1 MVESLLAVEGRVP
14 MKISEV
20 LERKGSSVATIDPD
34 RPVRQAVTELARHG
48 IGALVASTDGE
59 RVSGMISER
68 DVVRSIDRLGSG
80 ALNEPVRK
88 LMSSSVVTCAPGD
101 TVDALASIM
110 TEQRVRHVPVL
121 EGGRLVGI
129 VSIGDIV
136 KSRLDELEADK
147 DALVSYIGIR

>member
-1 MVESLLAVEGRVP
+1 

-48 IGALVASTDGE
+48 VGALVASSDGE

-80 ALNEPVRK
+80 ALNESVRK

>member
-1 MVESLLAVEGRVP
+1 